1 MAGRSVALGELV
13 EEAGIEIDALV
24 GRAIEGAH
32 RRLRRAAATIA
43 GLIVDMKHRRLV
55 RLPRGCEQPAPL
67 VLGRGENLAC
77 EMRLGVRRAN
87 LGRALRFR
95 RLLVRPDQRTS
106 PASERIE
113 ARSEEHTSELQSLM
127 RTSYDV
133 LCLKKKHGTD

>member
-77 EMRLGVRRAN
+77 EMRLGV
-87 LGRALRFR
+87 L
-95 RLLVRPDQRTS
+95 PETS
-106 PASERIE
+106 AATLPFGPFWFGP
-113 ARSEEHTSELQSLM
+113 TTQLPPPPTGL
-127 RTSYDV
+127 
-133 LCLKKKHGTD
+133 

>member
-1 MAGRSVALGELV
+1 MAHFMCHYIGLREIAGRSVALGELV

-95 RLLVRPDQRTS
+95 
-106 PASERIE
+106 
-113 ARSEEHTSELQSLM
+113 SEEHTSELQSLM
-127 RTSYDV
+127 
-133 LCLKKKHGTD
+133 